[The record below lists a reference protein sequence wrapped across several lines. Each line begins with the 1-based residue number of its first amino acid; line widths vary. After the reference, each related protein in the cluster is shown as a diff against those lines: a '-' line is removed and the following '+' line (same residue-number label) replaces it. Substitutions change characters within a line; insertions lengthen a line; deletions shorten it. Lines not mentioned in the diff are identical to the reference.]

1 MNVELVHSL
10 LSFQD
15 HPLDQIRN
23 YRGLISLSLFNPS
36 LLFHFHPF
44 ALFQMLGT
52 PVVASIRAF
61 GYLAGSSCEYSAVSL
76 ICRQMSLLHL
86 WRTCHRESSAW
97 QTALGCRRSR
107 REGFCPSCQNALM
120 IDSVTYNW
128 ACLSAV
134 VSIWWPRWGQTCPQT
149 QMVRCQLH

>member
-1 MNVELVHSL
+1 MNVELVYCLLSI

-15 HPLDQIRN
+15 HPLDQIQN
-23 YRGLISLSLFNPS
+23 YQGLNLS

-61 GYLAGSSCEYSAVSL
+61 GCQACSSCEYSEVSL
-76 ICRQMSLLHL
+76 ICRQMSLLRL

-97 QTALGCRRSR
+97 QTVLGCRCSR

-120 IDSVTYNW
+120 IDSVIYNW

-134 VSIWWPRWGQTCPQT
+134 VSIW
-149 QMVRCQLH
+149 

>member
-10 LSFQD
+10 LSILSFQD

-23 YRGLISLSLFNPS
+23 YQGLKSLFILQNLS

-61 GYLAGSSCEYSAVSL
+61 GCPACSSCEYSAVSL

-97 QTALGCRRSR
+97 QTVLGCRRSR

-134 VSIWWPRWGQTCPQT
+134 ASIW
-149 QMVRCQLH
+149 